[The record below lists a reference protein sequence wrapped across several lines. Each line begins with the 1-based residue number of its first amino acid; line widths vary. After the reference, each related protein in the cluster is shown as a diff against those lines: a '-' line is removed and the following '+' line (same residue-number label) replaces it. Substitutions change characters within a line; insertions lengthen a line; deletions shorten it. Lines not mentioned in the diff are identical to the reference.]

1 MWVYLLIG
9 IIVLIAISVAVVFYI
24 RNTKLE
30 DINNKFEK
38 LEEVRALP
46 FQDELF
52 KVKDLNLHG
61 EAKKL
66 YAGWQKEWQTSLKES
81 LDTSENRLS
90 DAKRDLEKFKFN
102 DSNAKVKQ
110 AEVEI
115 NQAGSKYDQLTS
127 EIHELVQTGEKSAI
141 ARAEAEKIHRE
152 AKRDV
157 LASAYQFGDASGPL
171 EELIDSFE
179 PEINEYDVMI
189 NDGNYVSAGR
199 HIKNVRSDL
208 QTLKENMDDIPVL
221 IREVQ
226 KDLPAQFQEIRFGCR
241 DLKAEGYDLEHI
253 KVEGKLSTLKGKLNL
268 VEPLISRLDLEEARK
283 ILDDINNQVDD
294 ILELIEIEVKAKIKV
309 DQDQPLITD
318 ELFHARNSNYTL
330 RTEIQYMQD
339 QFHINDS
346 DIHSVQ
352 KFEHEIENLVDVY
365 DEIITETSK
374 TNARYSEVED
384 RVSHIKAQI
393 LEINDEQ
400 EKIQEHLISLRED
413 AEEAKENAFY
423 IEDKKEKVYRKLVT
437 SNLPEVPERFV
448 IIKNELDINLG
459 KIEEYFSKR
468 PLNVQYIKDKV
479 NQTVMNLNEFEQ
491 EAYELLRD
499 AELAEIMIQYGN
511 RYRRDDHAFDKQIRE
526 SERMFKESRYK
537 RSLEIIKG
545 ALEKVEPGAARKIEN
560 DYDEK

>member
-9 IIVLIAISVAVVFYI
+9 MIVLIAISVVVVFYI

-30 DINNKFEK
+30 NINNKFNK
-38 LEEVRALP
+38 LEDVKALP

-66 YAGWQKEWQTSLKES
+66 YTGWQKEWQTSLKDS
-81 LDTSENRLS
+81 LDTSEERLS
-90 DAKRDLEKFKFN
+90 GAKKDLEKFKFN
-102 DSNAKVKQ
+102 ASDEKVKQ
-110 AEVEI
+110 AETDIARAE
-115 NQAGSKYDQLTS
+115 SKYDELTS
-127 EIHELVQTGEKSAI
+127 EIGELVQLSEKSAI
-141 ARAEAEKIHRE
+141 TRAEAEKLHRE

-157 LASAYQFGDASGPL
+157 LASAYQFGDASEPL

-179 PEINEYDVMI
+179 PEIKEYDVMI

-199 HIKNVRSDL
+199 HIEAVRSDL
-208 QTLKENMDDIPVL
+208 RTLKENMDDIPVL

-241 DLKAEGYDLEHI
+241 DLKADGYDLDHI

-268 VEPLISRLDLEEARK
+268 VEPLISRLDLDEARK
-283 ILDDINNQVDD
+283 ILDDINTQVDE
-294 ILELIEIEVKAKIKV
+294 ILELIEVEVKAKIKV

-318 ELFHARNSNYTL
+318 ELFHARSSNYTL
-330 RTEIQYMQD
+330 RTEIQYLQD
-339 QFHINDS
+339 QFYINDT

-352 KFEHEIENLVDVY
+352 KFEHEIESLVDVY
-365 DEIITETSK
+365 DEIVTETSK
-374 TNARYSEVED
+374 TNARFSEVES
-384 RVSHIKAQI
+384 RISHIKDQI
-393 LEINDEQ
+393 LQINDEQ

-413 AEEAKENAFY
+413 AEEARENAIY
-423 IEDKKEKVYRKLVT
+423 IHDKKEKVYRKLVT
-437 SNLPEVPERFV
+437 SNLPEVPERFI
-448 IIKNELDINLG
+448 IIKNELDINLR
-459 KIEEYFSKR
+459 KIEDYFSKR

-479 NQTVMNLNEFEQ
+479 NQTVMDLNEFEQ

-499 AELAEIMIQYGN
+499 AELTEIMIQYGN
-511 RYRRDDHAFDKQIRE
+511 RYRRDDHAFDAQIRE

-537 RSLEIIKG
+537 RALEIIKG

>member
-110 AEVEI
+110 AEAEI

-318 ELFHARNSNYTL
+318 ELFQARNSNYTL

>member
-9 IIVLIAISVAVVFYI
+9 IVVLIAISVAVVFYI

-30 DINNKFEK
+30 DINNKFNK
-38 LEEVRALP
+38 LEDVKALP

-66 YAGWQKEWQTSLKES
+66 YTGWQKEWQASLKDS
-81 LDTSENRLS
+81 LDTSEGRLS
-90 DAKRDLEKFKFN
+90 EAKKDLEKFKFSAS
-102 DSNAKVKQ
+102 DEKVKQ
-110 AEVEI
+110 GEASIARVE
-115 NQAGSKYDQLTS
+115 SKYDQLTS
-127 EIHELVQTGEKSAI
+127 EIDELVQMNEKSAI
-141 ARAEAEKIHRE
+141 ARAEAEKLHRE

-179 PEINEYDVMI
+179 PEIREYDVMI

-199 HIKNVRSDL
+199 HIEDVRSDL
-208 QTLKENMDDIPVL
+208 RTLKENMDDIPVL

-241 DLKAEGYDLEHI
+241 DLKAEGYDLDHI

-268 VEPLISRLDLEEARK
+268 VEPLISRLDLDEARK
-283 ILDDINNQVDD
+283 ILDDINTQVDD
-294 ILELIEIEVKAKIKV
+294 ILELIEVEVKAKIKV

-330 RTEIQYMQD
+330 RTEMQYMED
-339 QFHINDS
+339 QFFINDA

-352 KFEHEIENLVDVY
+352 KFEHEIESLVDVY
-365 DEIITETSK
+365 DEIVTETAK
-374 TNARYSEVED
+374 TNARFSEVEN
-384 RVSHIKAQI
+384 RISHIKDQI
-393 LEINDEQ
+393 LQINDEQ
-400 EKIQEHLISLRED
+400 EKIQEHLISLRDD
-413 AEEAKENAFY
+413 AEEAKENTIY
-423 IEDKKEKVYRKLVT
+423 IHDKKEKVYRKLVT
-437 SNLPEVPERFV
+437 SNLPEVPERFI
-448 IIKNELDINLG
+448 IIKNELDINLR
-459 KIEEYFSKR
+459 KIEDYFSKR

-479 NQTVMNLNEFEQ
+479 NQTVMDLNEFEQ

-499 AELAEIMIQYGN
+499 AELTEIMIQYGN
-511 RYRRDDHAFDKQIRE
+511 RYRRDDHAFDAQIRE

-537 RSLEIIKG
+537 RALEIIKG

>member
-30 DINNKFEK
+30 NINNKFNK
-38 LEEVRALP
+38 LEDVKALP

-66 YAGWQKEWQTSLKES
+66 YTGWQKEWQTSLKDS
-81 LDTSENRLS
+81 LDTSEGRLS
-90 DAKRDLEKFKFN
+90 DAKKDLEKFKFN
-102 DSNAKVKQ
+102 ISDEKVKQ
-110 AEVEI
+110 AETGIARVE
-115 NQAGSKYDQLTS
+115 SKYDELTS
-127 EIHELVQTGEKSAI
+127 EIGELVQVSEKSAI
-141 ARAEAEKIHRE
+141 ARAEAEKLHRE

-157 LASAYQFGDASGPL
+157 LASAYQFGDASEPL

-179 PEINEYDVMI
+179 PEIEEYDVMI

-199 HIKNVRSDL
+199 HIEAVRSDL
-208 QTLKENMDDIPVL
+208 RTLKENMDDIPVL

-241 DLKAEGYDLEHI
+241 DLKAEGYDLDHI

-268 VEPLISRLDLEEARK
+268 VEPLISRLDLDEARK
-283 ILDDINNQVDD
+283 ILDDINTQVDE

-330 RTEIQYMQD
+330 RTEIQYLQD
-339 QFHINDS
+339 QFYINDT
-346 DIHSVQ
+346 DVHSVQ
-352 KFEHEIENLVDVY
+352 KFEHEIESLVDVY
-365 DEIITETSK
+365 DEIVTETSK
-374 TNARYSEVED
+374 TNARFSEVES
-384 RVSHIKAQI
+384 RISHIKDQI
-393 LEINDEQ
+393 LQINDEQ

-413 AEEAKENAFY
+413 AEEARENTIY
-423 IEDKKEKVYRKLVT
+423 IHDKKEKVYRKLVT
-437 SNLPEVPERFV
+437 SNLPEVPERFI
-448 IIKNELDINLG
+448 IIKNELDINLR
-459 KIEEYFSKR
+459 KIEDYFSKR

-479 NQTVMNLNEFEQ
+479 NQTVMDLNEFEQ

-499 AELAEIMIQYGN
+499 AELTEIMIQYGN
-511 RYRRDDHAFDKQIRE
+511 RYRRDDHAFDAQIRE

-537 RSLEIIKG
+537 RALEIIKG

>member
-30 DINNKFEK
+30 DINNKFNK
-38 LEEVRALP
+38 LEDVKALP

-66 YAGWQKEWQTSLKES
+66 YTGWQKEWQASLKDS
-81 LDTSENRLS
+81 LDTSEGRLS
-90 DAKRDLEKFKFN
+90 EAKKDLEKFKFGAS
-102 DSNAKVKQ
+102 DEKVKQ
-110 AEVEI
+110 GETGIARVE
-115 NQAGSKYDQLTS
+115 SKYDQLTS
-127 EIHELVQTGEKSAI
+127 EIDELVQMSEKSAI
-141 ARAEAEKIHRE
+141 ARAEAEKLHRE

-179 PEINEYDVMI
+179 PEIKEYDVMI

-199 HIKNVRSDL
+199 HIEDVRSDL
-208 QTLKENMDDIPVL
+208 RTLKENMDDIPVL

-241 DLKAEGYDLEHI
+241 DLKAEGYDLDHI

-268 VEPLISRLDLEEARK
+268 VEPLISRLDLDEARK
-283 ILDDINNQVDD
+283 ILDDINTQVDD
-294 ILELIEIEVKAKIKV
+294 ILELIEVEVKAKIKV

-318 ELFHARNSNYTL
+318 ELFHARTSNYTL
-330 RTEIQYMQD
+330 RTEIEYLKD
-339 QFHINDS
+339 QFYINDA

-352 KFEHEIENLVDVY
+352 KFEHEIESLVDVY
-365 DEIITETSK
+365 DEIVTETSK
-374 TNARYSEVED
+374 TNARFSEVEN
-384 RVSHIKAQI
+384 RISHIKDQI
-393 LEINDEQ
+393 LQINDEQ
-400 EKIQEHLISLRED
+400 EKIQEHLINLRED
-413 AEEAKENAFY
+413 AEEAKENTIY
-423 IEDKKEKVYRKLVT
+423 IHDKKEKVYRKLVT
-437 SNLPEVPERFV
+437 SNLPEVPERFI
-448 IIKNELDINLG
+448 IIKNELDINHR
-459 KIEEYFSKR
+459 KIEDYFSKR

-479 NQTVMNLNEFEQ
+479 NQTVMDLNEFEQ

-499 AELAEIMIQYGN
+499 AELTEIMIQYGN
-511 RYRRDDHAFDKQIRE
+511 RYRRDDHAFDAQIRE

-537 RSLEIIKG
+537 RALEIIKG

>member
-24 RNTKLE
+24 KNTKLE
-30 DINNKFEK
+30 DINNKFNK

-52 KVKDLNLHG
+52 KVKELNLHG

-110 AEVEI
+110 AEAEI

-491 EAYELLRD
+491 GAYELLRD

>member
-30 DINNKFEK
+30 DINNKFNK
-38 LEEVRALP
+38 LEDVKALP

-66 YAGWQKEWQTSLKES
+66 YTGWQKEWQASLKDS
-81 LDTSENRLS
+81 LDTSEGKLS
-90 DAKRDLEKFKFN
+90 EAKKDLEKFKFGAS
-102 DSNAKVKQ
+102 DEKVKQ
-110 AEVEI
+110 GETGIARVE
-115 NQAGSKYDQLTS
+115 SKYDQLTS
-127 EIHELVQTGEKSAI
+127 EIDELVQMSEKSAI
-141 ARAEAEKIHRE
+141 ARAEAEKLHRE

-179 PEINEYDVMI
+179 PEIKEYDVMI

-199 HIKNVRSDL
+199 HIEDVRSDL
-208 QTLKENMDDIPVL
+208 RTLKENMDDIPVL

-241 DLKAEGYDLEHI
+241 DLKAEGYDLDHI

-268 VEPLISRLDLEEARK
+268 VEPLISRLDLDEARK
-283 ILDDINNQVDD
+283 ILDDINTQVDD
-294 ILELIEIEVKAKIKV
+294 ILELIEVEVKAKIKV

-318 ELFHARNSNYTL
+318 ELFHARTSNYTL
-330 RTEIQYMQD
+330 RTEIEYLKA
-339 QFHINDS
+339 QFYINDA

-352 KFEHEIENLVDVY
+352 KFEHEIESLVDVY
-365 DEIITETSK
+365 DEIVTETSK
-374 TNARYSEVED
+374 TNARFSEVEN
-384 RVSHIKAQI
+384 RISHIKDQI
-393 LEINDEQ
+393 LQINDEQ
-400 EKIQEHLISLRED
+400 EKIQEHLINLRED
-413 AEEAKENAFY
+413 AEEAKENTIY
-423 IEDKKEKVYRKLVT
+423 IHDKKEKVYRKLVT
-437 SNLPEVPERFV
+437 SNLPEVPERFI
-448 IIKNELDINLG
+448 IIKNELDINLR
-459 KIEEYFSKR
+459 KIEDYFSKR

-479 NQTVMNLNEFEQ
+479 NQTVMDLNEFEQ

-499 AELAEIMIQYGN
+499 AELTEIMIQYGN
-511 RYRRDDHAFDKQIRE
+511 RYRRDDHAFDAQIRE

-537 RSLEIIKG
+537 RALEIIKG